1 MHLLLLIKLLLSP
14 LLLLDLS
21 RLSLL
26 GRRGYFLYTNRNL
39 LSLSLM
45 VERPNGTLWSSNSSS
60 SSIYLFAPQISKK
73 MVEHLL
79 GLLIGWG
86 GFWSSPLK
94 GPY

>member
-45 VERPNGTLWSSNSSS
+45 VERPNGTLWSSN
-60 SSIYLFAPQISKK
+60 
-73 MVEHLL
+73 
-79 GLLIGWG
+79 
-86 GFWSSPLK
+86 
-94 GPY
+94 